1 MRRVAEL
8 LSRPQDLGK
17 IMLPQALYDDLAAG
31 MAVTLGGEHVR
42 MEEFYASIEDIPLG
56 GTIRDLERRAME
68 QISREVEA
76 ACKKAAA
83 KGVGWRVWRSD
94 IAIDDDLPNRGY
106 SFRYTISLLEPG
118 AQAPGSGMIYGPWP
132 QGEASNG

>member
-31 MAVTLGGEHVR
+31 MAVTQGGEHIP
-42 MEEFYASIEDIPLG
+42 MSEFFAPIGEIPLG
-56 GTIRDLERRAME
+56 GTLRDLERRATGE
-68 QISREVEA
+68 ISNKVQA
-76 ACKKAAA
+76 ACKEAAA
-83 KGVGWRVWRSD
+83 KGAGWRVWRSD
-94 IAIDDDLPNRGY
+94 IEARRDERTLSHALHYQIRV
-106 SFRYTISLLEPG
+106 LEPG

-132 QGEASNG
+132 EGEASNG